1 MHIYLYNIYIM
12 INFKMFKILSSVTKT
27 GVFTVY
33 MNLIVN
39 K

>member
-1 MHIYLYNIYIM
+1 M

-27 GVFTVY
+27 SVFTVY
-33 MNLIVN
+33 MTLIVN